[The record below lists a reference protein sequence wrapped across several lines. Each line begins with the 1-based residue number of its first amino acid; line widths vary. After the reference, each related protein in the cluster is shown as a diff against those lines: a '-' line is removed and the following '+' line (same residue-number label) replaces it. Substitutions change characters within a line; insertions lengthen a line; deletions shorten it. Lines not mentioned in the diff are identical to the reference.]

1 MVTNVVDV
9 QISFETTSPLKTS
22 DSFFSLAFFFETNKY
37 KEPVHLHSLNEAN
50 SHPYSSIKEVREFL
64 TSFFS
69 QGSPKINSFFLIPKG
84 EGISYA
90 DAVYEHR
97 YDSFYYILLATK
109 DTREINSVVTRL
121 EENDLTNIVFC
132 SQQESSVADLKKS
145 EKLVAFVSG
154 VGGVKPNDCSLL
166 LDSYTEFSP
175 DSNTAHITKE
185 VCGGDEPDREHTRRH
200 S

>member
-1 MVTNVVDV
+1 MGTNVVDV
-9 QISFETTSPLKTS
+9 QINFEATSPLKTS

-37 KEPVHLHSLNEAN
+37 KEPVHLYSLDEAN
-50 SHPYSSIKEVREFL
+50 SHPYSSIEEVREFL
-64 TSFFS
+64 ISFFS

-84 EGISYA
+84 EGVSYA
-90 DAVYEHR
+90 DSVYEHR

-132 SQQESSVADLKKS
+132 SQQEGSVVDLKRS
-145 EKLVAFVSG
+145 DKLVAFVSG
-154 VGGVKPNDCSLL
+154 VRDVEPDDCSLL
-166 LDSYTEFSP
+166 LDSYTKFSS
-175 DSNTAHITKE
+175 DSNTGYLTKE
-185 VCGGDEPDREHTRRH
+185 VCGGDELD